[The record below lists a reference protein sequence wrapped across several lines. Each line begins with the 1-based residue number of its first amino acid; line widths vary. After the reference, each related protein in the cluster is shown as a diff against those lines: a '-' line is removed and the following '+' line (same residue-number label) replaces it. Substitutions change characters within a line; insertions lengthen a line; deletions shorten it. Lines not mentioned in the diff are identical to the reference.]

1 MTSISIVAM
10 EEFPEFPKEPHKVL
24 PSASDDTAEQVEH
37 VETSICV
44 ATADVEKVSQ
54 IVTEADVN
62 KLPVS
67 VPYADA
73 AADAKTATGFFDDP
87 ANGDIYEV
95 ERLCSRK
102 MINGKEYYLVKW
114 TGWAST
120 HNTWEPTEN
129 LIGCDVKEMMKKWS
143 GSVV

>member
-1 MTSISIVAM
+1 MRV
-10 EEFPEFPKEPHKVL
+10 
-24 PSASDDTAEQVEH
+24 
-37 VETSICV
+37 
-44 ATADVEKVSQ
+44 
-54 IVTEADVN
+54 VN
-62 KLPVS
+62 KVPIS
-67 VPYADA
+67 VPEADA
-73 AADAKTATGFFDDP
+73 AADANTATGFFDEP

-129 LIGCDVKEMMKKWS
+129 LIGSDVKIMMKKWA
-143 GSVV
+143 GSAV